1 MENFT
6 IVTEEQWYKIPEE
19 REANFRNLIGE
30 RRKGRVINTGFF
42 VNDSDEIRLIG
53 TFLKQDTNAFYH
65 ADYNGGGSW
74 QIRNSIEN
82 LIWTL
87 KNDVDPFPDR
97 IQNVAIQ
104 FSKILHQ
111 DLPRILQIAKKNNL
125 TVCVIP
131 RSKTERH
138 YRKDQ
143 LLFREIISLVVDKLA
158 NFDNGT
164 KYIIR
169 HTNTRTTHL
178 DRNGEGGDGNLP
190 YPGITKDT
198 CTISEK
204 VESKDILL
212 IDDLYTKTV
221 NIDEDAIQT
230 LLDKGANSVTFYSI
244 GKTVLRNQ

>member
-1 MENFT
+1 M
-6 IVTEEQWYKIPEE
+6 
-19 REANFRNLIGE
+19 
-30 RRKGRVINTGFF
+30 
-42 VNDSDEIRLIG
+42 
-53 TFLKQDTNAFYH
+53 
-65 ADYNGGGSW
+65 
-74 QIRNSIEN
+74 
-82 LIWTL
+82 

-97 IQNVAIQ
+97 LQNVATQ
-104 FSKILHQ
+104 FSKILQQ
-111 DLPRILQIAKKNNL
+111 DLPQILQLTKKSNL

-131 RSKTERH
+131 RSKAESH

-178 DRNGEGGDGNLP
+178 DRKGEGGDGNLP

-198 CTISEK
+198 CTISEN

-221 NIDEDAIQT
+221 NIDEDAIQA

-244 GKTVLRNQ
+244 GKTVSRN